1 MTTNQTIDGVDR
13 KIQEGELVMST
24 ERIRKEFEV
33 FRKEA
38 IAAFA
43 RIGLPNP
50 DRCIRDTASLW
61 SGWQAGWKACQAAI
75 ETRKTPGHKPVAWL
89 AQAVGKGGE
98 VYRNKASTIEP
109 TMRDIEIAWG
119 QGVIDRFTI
128 VIKPLYAEQPAP
140 VAPTPINYGALDPV
154 ERLAVCRGEV
164 APVAV
169 VMPER
174 LQQVLKFLDGSENL
188 DGHWFGEPHPS
199 GRQYWWCNEL
209 RKALAETNLFAT
221 QQ

>member
-1 MTTNQTIDGVDR
+1 MNTNQTIDGVYR

-43 RIGLPNP
+43 RMGFQNP

-61 SGWQAGWKACQAAI
+61 SGWQAGWQAAI
-75 ETRKTPGHKPVAWL
+75 ETMKNPSSQADGEPVHQCQKCWGHGVVPTRRA
-89 AQAVGKGGE
+89 GE
-98 VYRNKASTIEP
+98 GETSYRNRCK
-109 TMRDIEIAWG
+109 
-119 QGVIDRFTI
+119 
-128 VIKPLYAEQPAP
+128 LYANPPAP
-140 VAPTPINYGALDPV
+140 VAPTAINYGALDPV

-169 VMPER
+169 PR
-174 LQQVLKFLDGSENL
+174 LEMSHVVRAHMEIPGCPVLTSNQCHTLAMKLNASLD
-188 DGHWFGEPHPS
+188 
-199 GRQYWWCNEL
+199 EL
-209 RKALAETNLFAT
+209 KRLNGIDR
-221 QQ
+221 